1 MIMSAHIE
9 PRRLKTSVNIEP
21 TWTKLTKY
29 ILLKEIKSVRLSLHE
44 REIKIIKSK
53 ESNVNKEATETMI
66 KIQLESSIIELLKT
80 PSYRKTSKV
89 IL

>member
-1 MIMSAHIE
+1 MSAHIE